1 MRHSAIYAGTFDPI
15 TLGHVDLLKRASQIF
30 DRVILAVVVRS
41 KKTTMF
47 SIDERRD
54 MAKEVIRGMP
64 NVVVDSFDG
73 LLVDYARS
81 RKIHVLL
88 RGIRAFSDFE
98 YEFQMA
104 LTNRNLAPDIET
116 MFLMPKEDF
125 SYISSST
132 IREILTYGGDVSGF
146 VPAVVNAYIARKLRD
161 RPP

>member
-64 NVVVDSFDG
+64 N
-73 LLVDYARS
+73 ARGT
-81 RKIHVLL
+81 L
-88 RGIRAFSDFE
+88 RWLISLPLYRTRI
-98 YEFQMA
+98 FQ
-104 LTNRNLAPDIET
+104 TRI
-116 MFLMPKEDF
+116 
-125 SYISSST
+125 
-132 IREILTYGGDVSGF
+132 
-146 VPAVVNAYIARKLRD
+146 
-161 RPP
+161 